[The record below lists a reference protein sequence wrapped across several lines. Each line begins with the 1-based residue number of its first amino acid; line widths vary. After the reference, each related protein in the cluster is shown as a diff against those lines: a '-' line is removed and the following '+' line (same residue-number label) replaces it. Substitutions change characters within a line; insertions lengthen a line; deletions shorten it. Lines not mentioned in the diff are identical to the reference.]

1 MARDDD
7 PMEKIKKLKGLLD
20 VGAISNDEY
29 NEKKAQLM
37 NQI

>member
-1 MARDDD
+1 
-7 PMEKIKKLKGLLD
+7 MEKIKKLKGLLD